1 MSNPITAWSDFI
13 ITDNGLALRQKAIAL
28 GLQVRFVY
36 AEVGEG
42 VPSDPSLIP
51 IMTSLVMFKER
62 AGVSRTVS
70 DGATHHVDIV
80 VDNREFTSGFPMRE
94 MALYAQ
100 IVPPTDSDHHAY
112 LDPDLPAF
120 FSPNLYGYSYA
131 TSGYESVPKGE
142 DQHRL
147 WTIGADTLISRGL
160 PIVIVYDASSV
171 YVNAN
176 QFDMIAGIAQET
188 YDLLRMF
195 DENFLIL
202 GMVDPTPST
211 EGKIKQF
218 YLNVMTG
225 AFFACVNITGST
237 YIWIPA
243 GGRMSDSTAADINYA
258 GGSLEFFLDGL
269 VFMLQNMRAEL
280 DLLTATITAEADFS
294 SWLGSAYLG
303 AMYLGAE

>member
-80 VDNREFTSGFPMRE
+80 VDNREFAAGFPMRE
-94 MALYAQ
+94 IGLYAE
-100 IVPPTDSDHHAY
+100 IVPPLDPEHHAY

-120 FSPNLYGYSYA
+120 FVPNLYGYSYT

-147 WTIGADTLISRGL
+147 WTIGAETLISRGE

-225 AFFACVNITGST
+225 AFFACILISGNQ

-243 GGRMSDSTAADINYA
+243 GGRTSDGSAADINYN
-258 GGSLEFFLDGL
+258 GNSLEYFLDGL
-269 VFMLQNMRAEL
+269 MFALAGMRTEL
-280 DLLTATITAEADFS
+280 DLLAATVNAEADFS
-294 SWLGSAYLG
+294 AWLGSAYLG